1 MQRLDLDHCC
11 QDAFA
16 QFCLEHKLD
25 PKDDALRRL
34 ARLIC
39 DAVGAASLG
48 DWLAPGSRKRALL
61 AEIEE
66 RIGPLNSAQ
75 IALAED
81 LLSEHKSF
89 EDIVA
94 LLTPEDVE
102 SHRRAKLAQAQLD
115 DQDPQSDNVPGIE
128 RPRG

>member
-39 DAVGAASLG
+39 EAVGAAFLG
-48 DWLAPGSRKRALL
+48 DWLAPRGRKRALL
-61 AEIEE
+61 AAIEE
-66 RIGPLNSAQ
+66 QIGPLSSAQ
-75 IALAED
+75 IAFAED
-81 LLSEHKSF
+81 LLSKDHSI
-89 EDIVA
+89 DAIVP

-102 SHRRAKLAQAQLD
+102 RHRRAKLAQAQLD